1 MTTSRLP
8 GTADVVRPLVEALRH
23 EMDELKDRPE
33 SIHVELREDKET
45 IVVWFR
51 TPMLSERDL
60 GHLLG
65 LRADG
70 VPPFNLFVLHDPVGV
85 RVEMLVRI

>member
-8 GTADVVRPLVEALRH
+8 GIADVVRPLVEALLK
-23 EMDELKDRPE
+23 EMDEFEDNPE
-33 SIHVELREDKET
+33 RIHSELRGDT
-45 IVVWFR
+45 ITVWFR
-51 TPMLSERDL
+51 TPILSERDI
-60 GHLLG
+60 GHLLS

-85 RVEMLVRI
+85 RVELLVRI

>member
-1 MTTSRLP
+1 MTTSHLP
-8 GTADVVRPLVEALRH
+8 GVADVVRPLIEALLK
-23 EMDELKDRPE
+23 EMDEFGGHPE
-33 SIHVELREDKET
+33 HIHSELREDRNT
-45 IVVWFR
+45 IAVWFR

-70 VPPFNLFVLHDPVGV
+70 VPPFNLFVLHDSVGV
-85 RVEMLVRI
+85 RVELLVRI